1 MSAEKQN
8 PDFLPEPAGEVTPG
22 QVASPDPASASS
34 PAPASALPIPG
45 IATEETPEYVELAT
59 PKGAADGVV
68 RCPQCGASEVNYR
81 ADRSE
86 FQCAYCRYAWTEQ
99 SLDEAMKLSEGIGDL
114 RGTTVSTAA
123 VDIID
128 DAALVTMKC
137 TGCGSEVVID
147 TDHNLRARCHWCKH
161 ELSLNN
167 HIPNGAVP
175 DGILPF
181 AVTKEQAMTNI
192 SAFVN
197 ERKTFAHPG
206 FSSTFTPEN
215 VMGVYMPYMTVDGN
229 VDVRLDGEGEVLRRT
244 VRVNDKQTEYHADRY
259 TVMREMSMEIDDL
272 IVETSSD
279 KADIHSTASTN
290 NIINAVLPF
299 DVKNMVRFNS
309 NFLGSEHTS
318 ERRDMDVD
326 AAESYAASHF
336 MTLARAGAQPTIS
349 GYNRGVE
356 WTSEQVNVKGSR
368 WTAVLLPV
376 WLYGFVETRGGR
388 QITHYIA
395 VNGRTGATMGSV
407 PINRTKANWVAW
419 GTAAAI
425 AAVTWPLAIV
435 VLAMGG

>member
-1 MSAEKQN
+1 MTTEDPQGQ
-8 PDFLPEPAGEVTPG
+8 FLPEP
-22 QVASPDPASASS
+22 
-34 PAPASALPIPG
+34 
-45 IATEETPEYVELAT
+45 PEYVELAT

-68 RCPQCGASEVNYR
+68 RCPKCGASEVNYDP
-81 ADRSE
+81 ATGE
-86 FQCAYCRYAWTEQ
+86 FRCAYCRYAWKEI

-114 RGTTVSTAA
+114 RGTTVSSAA

-128 DAALVTMKC
+128 DSALVTVTC

-167 HIPNGAVP
+167 RIPNGAVP

-181 AVTKEQAMTNI
+181 IVTKEQAMAYIND
-192 SAFVN
+192 FVN

-206 FSSTFTPEN
+206 FASTFVPEN

-244 VRVNDKQTEYHADRY
+244 VRVNDNQTEYHADRFA
-259 TVMREMSMEIDDL
+259 VMRHLSMEIDDL

-279 KADIHSTASTN
+279 RANIHSTASTN

-299 DVKNMVRFNS
+299 DVKSMVRFNS
-309 NFLGSEHTS
+309 NFLGSEYTS

-326 AAESYAASHF
+326 AAESYAANHF
-336 MTLARAGAQPTIS
+336 MTLARAGAQSSVS
-349 GYNRGVE
+349 GYDRGVA
-356 WTSEQVNVKGSR
+356 WTSEQANVKGSR

-376 WLYGFVETRGGR
+376 WLYGFVETRGRR

-395 VNGRTGATMGSV
+395 VNGRGGTTMGSV
-407 PINRTKANWVAW
+407 PINRTKAAWVAW

-425 AAVTWPLAIV
+425 SAVTWPLAIV
-435 VLAMGG
+435 ALATGS

>member
-1 MSAEKQN
+1 MTTEQPPPAPS
-8 PDFLPEPAGEVTPG
+8 PEPG
-22 QVASPDPASASS
+22 
-34 PAPASALPIPG
+34 LPIPPMPE
-45 IATEETPEYVELAT
+45 AEQPEYVELAT
-59 PKGAADGVV
+59 PGGAADGVV
-68 RCPQCGASEVNYR
+68 RCQQCGASEVNF
-81 ADRSE
+81 RSDTAE
-86 FQCAYCRYAWTEQ
+86 FQCAYCRFTWKEQ
-99 SLDEAMKLSEGIGDL
+99 SLDEAMKLSEGIGEL
-114 RGTTVSTAA
+114 RGTTVSSAA

-167 HIPNGAVP
+167 RIPNGAVP

-181 AVTKEQAMTNI
+181 SVTKAQAMANI

-259 TVMREMSMEIDDL
+259 TVMRELSMEIDDL

-279 KADIHSTASTN
+279 RADIHSTVSTN

-309 NFLGSEHTS
+309 NFLGAEYTS

-326 AAESYAASHF
+326 AAEAYAASHF
-336 MTLARAGAQPTIS
+336 MTLARAGAQPS
-349 GYNRGVE
+349 VRGYDRGVE

-376 WLYGFVETRGGR
+376 WLYGFVETRGSR

-407 PINRTKANWVAW
+407 PINRKKAALVAW

-425 AAVTWPLAIV
+425 SVVTWPIALA
-435 VLAMGG
+435 VLVMG